1 MQSTM
6 AMTSIGAKGAMTA
19 RERSSSS
26 YVFMPEYTTR
36 SNRSQMFFIVFL
48 VLTRFLR
55 NSLCN
60 FFAFPLDRALSINF
74 CKSLVIKELRRGG
87 GRLAVT
93 R

>member
-1 MQSTM
+1 
-6 AMTSIGAKGAMTA
+6 
-19 RERSSSS
+19 
-26 YVFMPEYTTR
+26 
-36 SNRSQMFFIVFL
+36 MFFIVFL

-74 CKSLVIKELRRGG
+74 CNSLVIKELRRGG